1 MLKPLIRQE
10 GEESL
15 EFASLVQYCDRLPE
29 VFRVRME
36 QLEEIHRWLGS
47 FFEATAIMLQI
58 PGAAEYAWLGD
69 VEDNATDFI
78 WDADRDM
85 LLSILAE
92 TFEHLDAGPLIDQVP
107 GADAYR
113 PCKPPVKLQRVLG
126 ERDRNGVMNIAA
138 ECLDRLM
145 VIPDLPEEE
154 RSLHET
160 VKPRPRAWRRAH
172 RCVHEWLR
180 RGSKP

>member
-1 MLKPLIRQE
+1 MLKPVIWQE

-29 VFRVRME
+29 VFRARME

-47 FFEATAIMLQI
+47 FFEAAAIMLQI
-58 PGAAEYAWLGD
+58 PGAADYRWFCDA
-69 VEDNATDFI
+69 EDGATDFI
-78 WDADRDM
+78 RDADRDM

-107 GADAYR
+107 GADSYR
-113 PCKPPVKLQRVLG
+113 RCEPPVKLQRVLAK
-126 ERDRNGVMNIAA
+126 RDRNGAMNIAA
-138 ECLDRLM
+138 ECLDVLM

-154 RSLHET
+154 RCLHET

-172 RCVHEWLR
+172 RRIRGLFR
-180 RGSKP
+180 RGGKS